1 MVDRKF
7 TPKKSRGWGR
17 SMPWCQTRKGRTM
30 LENEWFAWRHQNKIG
45 LKSRVQGPISSKLLK
60 REVSSAANSMS
71 YGLLL
76 ALNTAQRRYLFI
88 SKLSDCEIIITLT
101 YTWSGDPGSVLTSH
115 SWHFTILLWPSWGIT
130 HLSSTSGPQER
141 TMHPFVSAL
150 LLLVLWQKNK
160 WRWPNLPHWNV
171 VQLWVLGSSGWTSL
185 ERRVGQGSWQLRP
198 QACAVWEV

>member
-17 SMPWCQTRKGRTM
+17 SMPCCQTRKGKTM

-101 YTWSGDPGSVLTSH
+101 YTWSGDPGSVLTPKA
-115 SWHFTILLWPSWGIT
+115 TGI
-130 HLSSTSGPQER
+130 
-141 TMHPFVSAL
+141 V
-150 LLLVLWQKNK
+150 
-160 WRWPNLPHWNV
+160 
-171 VQLWVLGSSGWTSL
+171 WVLNRKVLMQTHGKLVVTHGLRLVWPTGTGLLCTSQHFLFLIQSHFL
-185 ERRVGQGSWQLRP
+185 ESCGYVRVL
-198 QACAVWEV
+198 AYN